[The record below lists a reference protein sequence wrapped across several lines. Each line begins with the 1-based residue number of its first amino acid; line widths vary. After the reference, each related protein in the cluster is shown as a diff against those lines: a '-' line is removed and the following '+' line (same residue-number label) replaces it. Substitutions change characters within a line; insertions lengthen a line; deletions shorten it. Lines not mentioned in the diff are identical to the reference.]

1 MIAARDNGH
10 CPRYKRY
17 NMTIKEMAKIL
28 HVGERSITRRKTIK
42 ERREFV
48 KKLGYKLI
56 VFENN
61 KRHYYRIEKIDSP
74 D

>member
-1 MIAARDNGH
+1 MIAARDNRY
-10 CPRYKRY
+10 CPHYERY

-28 HVGERSITRRKTIK
+28 HIGERSITRRKTIK
-42 ERREFV
+42 ERRELV